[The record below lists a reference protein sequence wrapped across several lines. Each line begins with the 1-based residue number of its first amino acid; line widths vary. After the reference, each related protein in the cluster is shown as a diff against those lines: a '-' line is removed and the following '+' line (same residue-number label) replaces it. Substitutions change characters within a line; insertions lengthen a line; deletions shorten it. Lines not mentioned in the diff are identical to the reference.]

1 MMDGLYAHAYEF
13 YNRGRDWMKLRRS
26 FVSYAFMILQSR
38 LQRWDWRSMPSEKQ
52 FQKACDLCAV
62 AFTLLKN
69 DYRPVFLPGSVNY

>member
-13 YNRGRDWMKLRRS
+13 YNQDDWMKLRHS

-38 LQRWDWRSMPSEKQ
+38 LHHGTGGGMPTEKQ
-52 FQKACDLCAV
+52 FQKACDLYAV